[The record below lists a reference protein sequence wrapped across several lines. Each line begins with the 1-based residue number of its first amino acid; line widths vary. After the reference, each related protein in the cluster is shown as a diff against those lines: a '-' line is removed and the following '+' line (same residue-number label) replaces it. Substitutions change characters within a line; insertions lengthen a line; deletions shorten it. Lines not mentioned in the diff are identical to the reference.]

1 MAIQYER
8 KGTFVNIYDLG
19 RAHGRQVYNNFADF
33 KLKILEVIEQNKDI
47 GKYVA
52 VTNRQQEQEA
62 KWLEEIGFDQ
72 TTVGEGYQA
81 LIVHVTSYEKLIGGA
96 PEKLERFRAEAKARA
111 EKLRKEREA
120 RLAARPRNEEGRLL
134 RKDGFVIRRPYEFF
148 VGDTVLIHNYNSVTF
163 SYERIQGQITH
174 IEGNN
179 IRVNSSPHSFSKYH
193 IDLITRAR

>member
-19 RAHGRQVYNNFADF
+19 HAHGRQVYKTFADF

-52 VTNRQQEQEA
+52 VTNYQQEQEA
-62 KWLEEIGFDQ
+62 KWLKDIGFEQ
-72 TTVGEGYQA
+72 TTVGERGYQA
-81 LIVHVTSYEKLIGGA
+81 LTVHVTSYEKLMGGT

-148 VGDTVLIHNYNSVTF
+148 VGDTVRINSWNLG
-163 SYERIQGQITH
+163 RIQGRITH

-179 IRVNSSPHSFSKYH
+179 IGVASSPQTFSKYH
-193 IDLITRAR
+193 VQLVTRAR